1 MKQGR
6 TNEAIEF
13 YVKLGK
19 RVRALRE
26 RRGLLQE
33 ELALLAN
40 VRKWT
45 MHRLETGK
53 QGADLWQ
60 ATQIAN
66 ALGVGVDELIGGD
79 DGQ

>member
-1 MKQGR
+1 MKQSR
-6 TNEAIEF
+6 TNEAVEF
-13 YVKLGK
+13 YAKIGK

-26 RRGLLQE
+26 RCKLSQE
-33 ELALLAN
+33 ELARLAH

-53 QGADLWQ
+53 QGTDLWQ
-60 ATQIAN
+60 ACRIAD
-66 ALGVGVDELIGGD
+66 ALDVSVDELIGGK